1 MGAVYGATGTKLN
14 RDARRGLEVTLDD
27 AAFVRGFQS
36 GIGKESYRKRKDM
49 AWDKTRER
57 IVKA

>member
-1 MGAVYGATGTKLN
+1 MHKPEQ
-14 RDARRGLEVTLDD
+14 ARGYL
-27 AAFVRGFQS
+27 AACVGN
-36 GIGKESYRKRKDM
+36 ESYRKRKYM